1 MQTRLLALVVTG
13 IATLDIPQPV
23 IAVDHNDPLL
33 QQTASS
39 YCGMGRQ
46 MNNQGRSFY
55 ANLQR
60 ALVDTGKSPEQALD
74 LSVNIGKITRH
85 FCPSVY

>member
-1 MQTRLLALVVTG
+1 MQTRLWAFVATG
-13 IATLDIPQPV
+13 IATLAITQPV
-23 IAVDHNDPLL
+23 IAVDPNDPLL
-33 QQTASS
+33 QQTAAS